1 MNVQSTGVAA
11 LLARALDVGDVR
23 HRWLWVCTIPI
34 VVIGIG
40 SIPAATRTVV
50 SAQATTQPGQA
61 DDSATPRTP
70 DGRPDL
76 QGIWNFSSVTPM
88 ERPPELEGKAE
99 LTEAEAAEFQRTLD
113 EDRRDRETNSWTFK
127 TGYSAEVWFED
138 GRRQKLTR
146 SSLVIDPPDGR
157 IPVMTPQAQERIAES
172 RDAMERSEGP
182 EDRWLSERCVVGFN
196 AGPPMIPGAYN
207 NNVHIL
213 QTAGQVV
220 LVTEMIH
227 NARIVPMDGQPV
239 LAASMREWGGD
250 SRGRWDGDTLV
261 VETTNFRA
269 KTESRPGVEP
279 GYSWHRAV
287 PDKGSDLLRVTER
300 FTRIAGDALLYEFTV
315 DDPGTYT
322 GPWTARIEM
331 SRADDPMYEYACHEG
346 NYAMFGMLS
355 GRAGGLSRDQR
366 VDPNEGAAG
375 WRASRSR

>member
-1 MNVQSTGVAA
+1 MNLQSVGVTTM
-11 LLARALDVGDVR
+11 LVRALRVGGTR
-23 HRWLWVCTIPI
+23 RNRLWVWSIAI
-34 VVIGIG
+34 VIG
-40 SIPAATRTVV
+40 SMPPATRTV
-50 SAQATTQPGQA
+50 AFGEATAQPGQA
-61 DDSATPRTP
+61 DDSAIPRTA

-99 LTEAEAAEFQRTLD
+99 LTKTEAAEFQTILD
-113 EDRRDRETNSWTFK
+113 ERRSDRETNSWTFK
-127 TGYSAEVWFED
+127 TGYSAEIWFED
-138 GRRQKLTR
+138 GRRQELTR

-182 EDRWLSERCVVGFN
+182 EDRWLSERCMVGFN

-207 NNVHIL
+207 NNVHVL
-213 QTAGQVV
+213 QTASHVV

-227 NARIVPMDGQPV
+227 NARIVPMNGRSV
-239 LAASMREWGGD
+239 LAPSMRQWGGD

-287 PDKGSDLLRVTER
+287 PDTGSELPHVVTER
-300 FTRIAGDALLYEFTV
+300 FTRIAGDALLYEFTI

-322 GPWTARIEM
+322 RPWTARIEM
-331 SRADDPMYEYACHEG
+331 SRVDDPMHEYACHEG

-355 GRAGGLSRDQR
+355 GARAVERLGPASTAPGK
-366 VDPNEGAAG
+366 AG
-375 WRASRSR
+375 DVAK